1 MVTIVDYNVGN
12 TGSIAN
18 ILRHIGIDSTVSS
31 SLNDVEKADK
41 LILPGVG
48 SFDQGMENLEKL
60 NLLPVLHKR
69 VLEDKTPV
77 LGICLG
83 MQLMTQGSEEGRRP
97 GLGWIDAET
106 LRFDETRFNTQLR
119 LPHMGWNQVHQQKTS
134 DLFVPI
140 NGEIRFY
147 FVHTYHVVCHKPQ
160 DVLTTTHHGYDFVS
174 SFQVEHII
182 GVQFHPE
189 KSHRFGMDFMERFAG
204 T

>member
-1 MVTIVDYNVGN
+1 M
-12 TGSIAN
+12 
-18 ILRHIGIDSTVSS
+18 RHIGVDSTISS
-31 SLNDVEKADK
+31 DPIDIEKADK

-60 NLLPVLHKR
+60 NLLPVLNKK
-69 VLEDKTPV
+69 VLEDRTPV

-83 MQLMTQGSEEGRRP
+83 MQLMTRRSEEGRRP

-106 LRFDETRFNTQLR
+106 VRFDEARFDGRLR
-119 LPHMGWNQVHQQKTS
+119 LPHMGWNQVHPQKTA
-134 DLFVPI
+134 DLFGPI
-140 NGEIRFY
+140 NGEMRFY

-174 SFQVEHII
+174 SFQVEHIT

-189 KSHRFGMDFMERFAG
+189 KSHRFGMGFMERFAG
-204 T
+204 N

>member
-1 MVTIVDYNVGN
+1 MILIVNYKLGN
-12 TGSIAN
+12 LGSIAN
-18 ILRHIGIDSTVSS
+18 ILRHIGVDSTISS
-31 SLNDVEKADK
+31 EPADIEKADK

-60 NLLPVLHKR
+60 KLLPVLNKK
-69 VLEDKTPV
+69 VLEDRTPV

-83 MQLMTQGSEEGRRP
+83 MQLMTRGSEEGRRQ

-106 LRFDETRFNTQLR
+106 LRFDEAQFNAQLR
-119 LPHMGWNQVHQQKTS
+119 LPHMGWNQVHPQKTS

-140 NGEIRFY
+140 NGEMRFY

-174 SFQVEHII
+174 SYQVKHIT

-189 KSHRFGMDFMERFAG
+189 KSHCFGMGFMERFAG

>member
-140 NGEIRFY
+140 NGEMRFY

>member
-1 MVTIVDYNVGN
+1 MILIVNYKLGN
-12 TGSIAN
+12 SGSIAN
-18 ILRHIGIDSTVSS
+18 ILRHIGVDSMISS
-31 SLNDVEKADK
+31 DPADIEKADK

-48 SFDQGMENLEKL
+48 SFDQGMDNLKKL
-60 NLLPVLHKR
+60 QLLPALNKK
-69 VLEDKTPV
+69 VLEDRTPV

-83 MQLMTQGSEEGRRP
+83 LQLMTRGSEEGRQP

-106 LRFDETRFNTQLR
+106 IRFDEAKFDARLR
-119 LPHMGWNQVHQQKTS
+119 LPHMGWNQAHPQKPT

-140 NGEIRFY
+140 DGEMRFY
-147 FVHTYHVVCHKPQ
+147 FVHTYHVICHRPQ

-174 SFQVEHII
+174 SFQAGHIT

-189 KSHRFGMDFMERFAG
+189 KSHRFGMAFMEKFAG